1 MKDTSLNRLAF
12 TATVHCLTGCAI
24 GEVRGIAPS
33 AAFPVNRWLVSQGRE
48 HAVLHHYHGHGT
60 H

>member
-1 MKDTSLNRLAF
+1 MKDTSVNRLAF

-24 GEVRGIAPS
+24 REVRGIAPS
-33 AAFPVNRWLVSQGRE
+33 AAFPVNRWLISRGG
-48 HAVLHHYHGHGT
+48 HAVVHHSDGHGT